1 MTPHGEPEGTSAEFG
16 GEPSEAAYLQ
26 IILSEVFYSQIV
38 PLDDV
43 NRP

>member
-1 MTPHGEPEGTSAEFG
+1 MTPHGEPEGVPAEFG
-16 GEPSEAAYLQ
+16 GEPTEAAHLQ
-26 IILSEVFYSQIV
+26 IILSEVLYVQIV